1 MTCLSISNCAIS
13 IDQTLD
19 YVPFVSTLTNGA
31 ILVAKVA
38 LSIFESYCPSCFQE
52 MADNQFVNYVVNQ
65 KHVCIC
71 ILLAVPFLNIF
82 FAYALDIAR
91 TSQHNA
97 PRHPN
102 EAPPMQISE
111 QIMNEVERSS
121 QETLVRSQEI
131 AKQSAERIENIRSET
146 VQLLNSQIQE
156 CDTEINQCSGDEEGQ
171 RKSARLKIR
180 RDLLTKQLDSYQ
192 KTGKS

>member
-19 YVPFVSTLTNGA
+19 YVPFISTLTNGA

-52 MADNQFVNYVVNQ
+52 MAGNRLVNYIVNE
-65 KHVCIC
+65 KGVCIC
-71 ILLAVPFLNIF
+71 IFLAIPFLNIF
-82 FAYALDIAR
+82 FAYALDVAR
-91 TSQHNA
+91 TSQQDV
-97 PRHPN
+97 PRRPI
-102 EAPPMQISE
+102 EESPPQISA
-111 QIMNEVERSS
+111 QIMDEVERSS

-131 AKQSAERIENIRSET
+131 AKQSDALNQTVRSEM
-146 VQLLNSQIQE
+146 VRRYNNQINE

-171 RKSARLKIR
+171 RKSARLKIK
-180 RDLLTKQLDSYQ
+180 RDLLIKHLGSYQ